1 MFAPRKISLIVGS
14 ALCLTIGTGFAAG
27 KPRSTSASRQFLVYG
42 ADVHLRGAI
51 CDLAERTKSNLLRL
65 LGRRDNWKTALIVNL
80 DYPRANFPDAPVA
93 QLDFSQLGY
102 GLKLQL
108 NLLLARHVTGRA
120 VQRELLRAILV
131 EMMYRDRANIAAGT
145 PYVTPPD
152 WLVEGVLALQ
162 PGRGAD
168 DDAELLRT
176 IVASKKIPPLEDI
189 VRQRRAQLDA
199 ASRRLHAACSR
210 ALLQLL
216 LDAPDG
222 RNRLA
227 RFMADLPD
235 APNDDVADLRAHFPQ
250 TLGPASGKWWALSVA
265 QLSAL
270 NRYETLSA
278 AETAARLDRTLR
290 FSIAAP
296 DGRSRD
302 YSLGEYAA
310 FRKLPGCRDT
320 LRRVSQQLLLLGAR
334 AHPSYRAIVQKE
346 YEVAELLTR
355 GKTRR
360 VAERLEWVASHRAL
374 IDRQATEIDDYLNWY
389 EATQSKALSGTFS
402 QILEPAAALDEA
414 LPRRRDPISV
424 YLDSIEMETN

>member
-1 MFAPRKISLIVGS
+1 
-14 ALCLTIGTGFAAG
+14 
-27 KPRSTSASRQFLVYG
+27 
-42 ADVHLRGAI
+42 
-51 CDLAERTKSNLLRL
+51 
-65 LGRRDNWKTALIVNL
+65 
-80 DYPRANFPDAPVA
+80 
-93 QLDFSQLGY
+93 
-102 GLKLQL
+102 
-108 NLLLARHVTGRA
+108 
-120 VQRELLRAILV
+120 LLRAILV
-131 EMMYRDRANIAAGT
+131 EMMYRDRGNIAAGA

-162 PGRGAD
+162 PGRGSD
-168 DDAELLRT
+168 DDAELLHT

-189 VRQRRAQLDA
+189 VRQRRAHLDA
-199 ASRRLHAACSR
+199 PSRQLHAAYSR
-210 ALLQLL
+210 ALVQLL
-216 LDAPDG
+216 LDTPDG

-227 RFMADLPD
+227 RLVTDLPD
-235 APNDDVADLRAHFPQ
+235 APNDAVADLRAHFPE
-250 TLGPASGKWWALSVA
+250 TLGRSSGKWWALSVA
-265 QLSAL
+265 QLSAM

-278 AETAARLDRTLR
+278 AETSARLDRILR
-290 FSIAAP
+290 FSISTP

-302 YSLGEYAA
+302 YSLGEYNA

-360 VAERLEWVASHRAL
+360 VPERLNWVASHRAL
-374 IDRQATEIDDYLNWY
+374 IDQQATEIDDYLNWY
-389 EATQSKALSGTFS
+389 EATQSKTISGTFS
-402 QILEPAAALDEA
+402 QILEPTAALEEA